1 MESLEK
7 QLGNRIKTLRK
18 LRGWT
23 QENLAEQAKVS
34 VQHVGEIERGDGNPT
49 LQSLERLSKG
59 LGITVSQLLAVE
71 DPAQESEVLQ
81 RQVIEVVKEMPTG
94 ELKLL
99 QGMITLAKSLSLRM
113 K

>member
-59 LGITVSQLLAVE
+59 FGITVSQLLTVE
-71 DPAQESEVLQ
+71 DPDQETELLRDQICETVQ
-81 RQVIEVVKEMPTG
+81 EMPTA

-99 QGMITLAKSLSLRM
+99 QGVINLAKSLSLRM

>member
-7 QLGNRIKTLRK
+7 QLGNRIKSLRK

-49 LQSLERLSKG
+49 LQSLERLSQG
-59 LGITVSQLLAVE
+59 FGVTVSQLLAVE
-71 DPAQESEVLQ
+71 EPDQEAELI
-81 RQVIEVVKEMPTG
+81 RGQVIETVQEMPAV

-99 QGMITLAKSLSLRM
+99 QGVINLAKRLSLRV

>member
-1 MESLEK
+1 MENWEK
-7 QLGNRIKTLRK
+7 ALGNRIKTLRK

-49 LQSLERLSKG
+49 LQSLERRSKG
-59 LGITVSQLLAVE
+59 LGVTVSQLLAVE
-71 DPAQESEVLQ
+71 EPEQERELLQ
-81 RQVIEVVKEMPTG
+81 EQVIDVVKEMPTT

-99 QGMITLAKSLSLRM
+99 QSVINLAKRLSLRV

>member
-59 LGITVSQLLAVE
+59 LGVTVSQLLAVE
-71 DPAQESEVLQ
+71 EPEQERELLQ
-81 RQVIEVVKEMPTG
+81 EQVIDVVKEMPTT

-99 QGMITLAKSLSLRM
+99 QSVINLSKRLSLRV

>member
-1 MESLEK
+1 MENLEK
-7 QLGNRIKTLRK
+7 ALGDRIKTLRK

-59 LGITVSQLLAVE
+59 LGLTVSQLLAVE
-71 DPAQESEVLQ
+71 EPEQEKELLQ
-81 RQVIEVVKEMPTG
+81 GQVIDVVKEMPTT

-99 QGMITLAKSLSLRM
+99 QNVINLAKRFSLRV

>member
-71 DPAQESEVLQ
+71 DPGQETELL
-81 RQVIEVVKEMPTG
+81 RGQVIETVQEMPAA

-99 QGMITLAKSLSLRM
+99 QGVINLAKTLSLRI